1 MPNNNNALL
10 KLNDLL
16 LTLNEE
22 QLRELNHKIIE
33 RLKLINR
40 AYSTIQVAKFNL
52 GDRVYFEHNGRK
64 LIGTVVRLNQKSV
77 SVELENNQEWRVA
90 PQLLKKIIG

>member
-1 MPNNNNALL
+1 MLNNNSLIG
-10 KLNDLL
+10 LNDILSN
-16 LTLNEE
+16 LNED

-40 AYSTIQVAKFNL
+40 SYSTIQVAKFNL

-77 SVELENNQEWRVA
+77 SVELENNQQWRVA